1 MTKRLSSD
9 ARGASLFGGF
19 GMSITNHNMPT
30 TLSVSPDERWY
41 VARTQSQREL
51 YASKQLVNQGFRV
64 FVPRYWKNRR
74 HARKAETVL
83 AALFP
88 RYIFVR
94 LDRTKERWR
103 SINGTFGVDRLL
115 THDGEP
121 QAVPRG
127 VVESFISATAPDGG
141 IRFHFDLKEGQ
152 NIRVTA
158 GPFAELVGQLERLD
172 ENGRVR
178 ILLDLM
184 GGKVRVGLPQTF
196 LAPNEISS

>member
-1 MTKRLSSD
+1 MTN
-9 ARGASLFGGF
+9 
-19 GMSITNHNMPT
+19 TNFSMPT
-30 TLSVSPDERWY
+30 TLSLSLDERWY
-41 VARTQSQREL
+41 VVRTQAQREL

-74 HARKAETVL
+74 HARKAEAVL

-94 LDRTKERWR
+94 LDRTKDRWR

-127 VVESFISATAPDGG
+127 VVESFIRATAPDGG

-152 NIRVTA
+152 NIRITA

-184 GGKVRVGLPQTF
+184 GGKVRVGLPQTL
-196 LAPNEISS
+196 LAPSEISG

>member
-1 MTKRLSSD
+1 
-9 ARGASLFGGF
+9 
-19 GMSITNHNMPT
+19 MSITNHNMPT

-74 HARKAETVL
+74 HARKTETVL

-115 THDGEP
+115 TRDGEP

-127 VVESFISATAPDGG
+127 VVESLITATAPDGG

-158 GPFAELVGQLERLD
+158 GPFADLVGQLERLD

>member
-1 MTKRLSSD
+1 
-9 ARGASLFGGF
+9 
-19 GMSITNHNMPT
+19 MSITNHNMPT

-127 VVESFISATAPDGG
+127 VVESFITATAPDGG

-184 GGKVRVGLPQTF
+184 GGKVRVGLPQTL
-196 LAPNEISS
+196 LAPSEIST